1 MVDNSDSR
9 SNIYVEKIHVM
20 FIKVNKAFSELT
32 PLPIIKG
39 TNGLTF

>member
-1 MVDNSDSR
+1 MVDNSDSN
-9 SNIYVEKIHVM
+9 NIYVEKIHM
-20 FIKVNKAFSELT
+20 FIKVNKAFSKLT